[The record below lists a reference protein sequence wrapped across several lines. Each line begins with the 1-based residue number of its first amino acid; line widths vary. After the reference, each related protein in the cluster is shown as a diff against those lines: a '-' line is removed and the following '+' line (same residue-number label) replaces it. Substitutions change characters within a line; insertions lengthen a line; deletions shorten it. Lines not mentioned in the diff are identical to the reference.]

1 MLNMLKDLLNIESFS
16 GNEKP
21 VREYIIPI
29 LKECKFNSII
39 DDMGNI
45 LATRGK
51 SNNYPMLNAHMD
63 SVKGYSTYRTYNYK
77 TLYEQVNENKKA
89 SKIKETECSKCPHAQ
104 WWTPSEYYC
113 KKCDVFD
120 KIKKALKEEEKE
132 EATSEKSCRNC
143 VYFTECIP
151 LGYHDAF
158 MQLSSDTTC
167 NAYEPVATKKK
178 EKKKEFKLT
187 YDKKK
192 MKLTSNE
199 IRPMGGDDKCGI
211 AIALQ
216 IAKETDIPMKL
227 LFTVQEE
234 TGCNGVRNVAKKNLK
249 FLSDVMYSITIDR
262 KYGNELLISSANVRN
277 CSNLFAGELAKW
289 GIIAGIPIKLE
300 NGGLADVCV
309 LRDCNMEAVNI
320 SAGYY
325 EPHRNSEYVK
335 FDEVLSIKEWVKNF
349 MLYSLY
355 GSDMDE

>member
-29 LKECKFNSII
+29 LKECNFNNVII
-39 DDMGNI
+39 DDMGNV

-51 SNNYPMLNAHMD
+51 TKDYPMLNAHMD
-63 SVKGYSTYRTYNYK
+63 SVKGYSTSRVYNYK
-77 TLYEQVNENKKA
+77 SMYERVNENKKA
-89 SKIKETECSKCPHAQ
+89 SKIKEEECSLCPHAQ

-113 KKCDVFD
+113 KGCNVFD
-120 KIKKALKEEEKE
+120 KIKKALKEEKT
-132 EATSEKSCRNC
+132 TSEKSCRTC
-143 VYFTECIP
+143 IYFTECIP
-151 LGYHDAF
+151 ADYHDAF
-158 MQLSSDTTC
+158 FKLKEDTTC
-167 NAYEPVATKKK
+167 KSYAPVITKKK

-187 YDKKK
+187 YNKKE

-199 IRPMGGDDKCGI
+199 VRPMGGDDKCGI

-216 IAKETDIPMKL
+216 IAKETSIPMKL

-234 TGCNGVRNVAKKNLK
+234 TGCNGVRNVAEKNPE
-249 FLSDVMYSITIDR
+249 FLSDVIYSITIDR

-289 GIIAGIPIKLE
+289 GIISGIPIKLE

-309 LRDCNMEAVNI
+309 LRDCNMEAVNV

-335 FDEVLSIKEWVKNF
+335 FNEVLLIKDWIKNF

-355 GSDMDE
+355 RSDINE